1 MIVILYDK
9 PCECCGNKVEYPNRK
24 LCIYCSASQH
34 HKNNRPKH
42 CEGKFDRNRRPFQN
56 VSSGL
61 PQAGGDPSLPAAES
75 SLVTCG
81 RETAII

>member
-9 PCECCGNKVEYPNRK
+9 PCECCGNKVEKPHRK

-42 CEGKFDRNRRPFQN
+42 CEGKFDRNRRPF
-56 VSSGL
+56 
-61 PQAGGDPSLPAAES
+61 
-75 SLVTCG
+75 
-81 RETAII
+81 